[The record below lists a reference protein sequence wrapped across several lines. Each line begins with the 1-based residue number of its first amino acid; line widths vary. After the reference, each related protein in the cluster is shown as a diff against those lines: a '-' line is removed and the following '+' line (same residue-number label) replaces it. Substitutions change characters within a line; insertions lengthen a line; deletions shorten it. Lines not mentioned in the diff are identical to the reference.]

1 MENET
6 IAQIT
11 SLVNTRSNGSE
22 ISVTRIRDV
31 DVAAIKPPRIDAAE
45 SMEQAREAS
54 AEQIQVSRESFERVV
69 SELESFV
76 QNAQRNLD
84 FQIDDKT
91 GRVIVS
97 VVDSTND
104 SVIRQ
109 IPSEE
114 MLALSHRIQEYMD
127 DHQLEM
133 KGMLLELK
141 A

>member
-1 MENET
+1 MANEP

-31 DVAAIKPPRIDAAE
+31 DVAASKPPRIDAAA
-45 SMEQAREAS
+45 SIAQAKEAS
-54 AEQIQVSRESFERVV
+54 AEQMQVSRESFERVV

-114 MLALSHRIQEYMD
+114 MLVLSHRIQEFMD

>member
-1 MENET
+1 MANEP

-22 ISVTRIRDV
+22 VSVTRIREI
-31 DVAAIKPPRIDAAE
+31 DVAVIKPPGINAAA
-45 SMEQAREAS
+45 SLKQAREAS

-76 QNAQRNLD
+76 QNSQRNLN
-84 FQIDDKT
+84 FQIDDRT
-91 GRVIVS
+91 GRVIVT
-97 VVDSTND
+97 VVDSTNK

-114 MLALSHRIQEYMD
+114 MLVLSHRIQEYMD
-127 DHQLEM
+127 DHQIEM

>member
-1 MENET
+1 MANET
-6 IAQIT
+6 IASVVSQ
-11 SLVNTRSNGSE
+11 VNTRSSGSE

-31 DVAAIKPPRIDAAE
+31 DVVEVEPQVTTKQRLSDVRDAT
-45 SMEQAREAS
+45 
-54 AEQIQVSRESFERVV
+54 AEQMQVSREALDKVV
-69 SELESFV
+69 SELKAYV
-76 QNAQRNLD
+76 QNSQRNLD
-84 FQIDDKT
+84 FHVDDRT
-91 GRVIVS
+91 GRVVVQ
-97 VVDSTND
+97 VVDATND

-114 MLALSHRIQEYMD
+114 MLVLSHRIQEFMD

>member
-1 MENET
+1 MANEP

-22 ISVTRIRDV
+22 ISITRIRDV
-31 DVAAIKPPRIDAAE
+31 DVAASKAPRIDAAE
-45 SMEQAREAS
+45 SIANAKEAS
-54 AEQIQVSRESFERVV
+54 AEQMQVSRESFERVV

>member
-1 MENET
+1 MANES

-22 ISVTRIRDV
+22 ISITRIRDV
-31 DVAAIKPPRIDAAE
+31 DVAASKAPRIDAAE
-45 SMEQAREAS
+45 SIAHAKEVS
-54 AEQIQVSRESFERVV
+54 AEQMQVSRESFERVV

>member
-1 MENET
+1 MANET

-31 DVAAIKPPRIDAAE
+31 NVAAVKPSRIDAAQ
-45 SMEQAREAS
+45 SIAQAREAS
-54 AEQIQVSRESFERVV
+54 AEQIKVSRESFERVV

-76 QNAQRNLD
+76 QNSQRNLN
-84 FQIDDKT
+84 FHIDDKT

-114 MLALSHRIQEYMD
+114 MLVLSHRIQEFMD
-127 DHQLEM
+127 EHQFEM

>member
-1 MENET
+1 MENDPIT
-6 IAQIT
+6 QIT

-31 DVAAIKPPRIDAAE
+31 DISAAKPARIDAAQ
-45 SMEQAREAS
+45 SIVQAREAS
-54 AEQIQVSRESFERVV
+54 AEQIKVSRESFERVV

-76 QNAQRNLD
+76 QNSQRNLN
-84 FQIDDKT
+84 FHVDDKT

-97 VVDSTND
+97 VVDSTNE

-114 MLALSHRIQEYMD
+114 MLVLSHRIQEYMD

>member
-1 MENET
+1 MASES

-11 SLVNTRSNGSE
+11 SLVNSRSNGSE
-22 ISVTRIRDV
+22 ISITRIREV
-31 DVAAIKPPRIDAAE
+31 DTEASSQPRIDAAD
-45 SMEQAREAS
+45 SIKQAREAS
-54 AEQIQVSRESFERVV
+54 AQQIQVSRESFEKVV
-69 SELESFV
+69 SELEAYV
-76 QNAQRNLD
+76 QSVQRNLD
-84 FQIDDKT
+84 FQVDDRT

-114 MLALSHRIQEYMD
+114 MLALSHRLQEFMD
-127 DHQLEM
+127 EHSLETR
-133 KGMLLELK
+133 GMFLELK

>member
-1 MENET
+1 MANET

-22 ISVTRIRDV
+22 ISITRIKEV
-31 DVAAIKPPRIDAAE
+31 DAEAVQQPRIDAAKSIVE
-45 SMEQAREAS
+45 AREAS
-54 AEQIQVSRESFERVV
+54 ATQVQVSRESFDRVV
-69 SELESFV
+69 SELEAFV
-76 QNAQRNLD
+76 QSVQRNLN
-84 FQIDDKT
+84 FQVDDQT
-91 GRVIVS
+91 GRVVVS

-114 MLALSHRIQEYMD
+114 MLVLSHRIQDYMD
-127 DHQLEM
+127 DHQTEM
-133 KGMLLELK
+133 KGMFLEIK

>member
-1 MENET
+1 MASES

-22 ISVTRIRDV
+22 ISVTRIKDV
-31 DVAAIKPPRIDAAE
+31 DAAASKAPRIDAAE
-45 SMEQAREAS
+45 SIANAREAS
-54 AEQIQVSRESFERVV
+54 AEQMQVSRESFERVV

-76 QNAQRNLD
+76 QSTQRNLD

-114 MLALSHRIQEYMD
+114 MLVLSHRIQEYMD
-127 DHQLEM
+127 EHQLEM